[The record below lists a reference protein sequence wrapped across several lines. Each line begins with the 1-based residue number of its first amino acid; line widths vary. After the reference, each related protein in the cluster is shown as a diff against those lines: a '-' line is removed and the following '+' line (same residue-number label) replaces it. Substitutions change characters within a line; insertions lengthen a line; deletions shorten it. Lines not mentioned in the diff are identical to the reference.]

1 MLSDPVFPLMQLP
14 VEYTSRRATKRFDL
28 DPGQSVDILSA
39 GGPGCVRHFWITSKL
54 PDVLDIEIACD
65 VEQPQVRMTLH
76 QFFGVLL
83 AKDPYRIES
92 APLKLLPRNGYNAY
106 FPLPFQE
113 SCRITLRNSG
123 QASSSVW
130 SMVNWQEYP
139 ENQAITPYRLH
150 ALFTEEKPAEPLGT
164 TLLGAVQGSGFVAGL
179 FHAVRRHDFR
189 DMVWHTGGDTWLLD
203 GETNPHVLRG
213 IGSEDLFGHSF
224 GMYPEMSAWTGA
236 PHVIGLNADC
246 SEVVAYRF
254 FGADSIKYNA
264 SLSLRFGTRANDMES
279 VLYYGWPQSLDHEM
293 GKIRCI

>member
-1 MLSDPVFPLMQLP
+1 MLSDPVFPLIQLP

-65 VEQPQVRMTLH
+65 IEQPQVRMTLH

-123 QASSSVW
+123 TGV
-130 SMVNWQEYP
+130 
-139 ENQAITPYRLH
+139 ILRLVDGQ
-150 ALFTEEKPAEPLGT
+150 L
-164 TLLGAVQGSGFVAGL
+164 AG
-179 FHAVRRHDFR
+179 V
-189 DMVWHTGGDTWLLD
+189 
-203 GETNPHVLRG
+203 P
-213 IGSEDLFGHSF
+213 
-224 GMYPEMSAWTGA
+224 
-236 PHVIGLNADC
+236 
-246 SEVVAYRF
+246 
-254 FGADSIKYNA
+254 
-264 SLSLRFGTRANDMES
+264 
-279 VLYYGWPQSLDHEM
+279 
-293 GKIRCI
+293 